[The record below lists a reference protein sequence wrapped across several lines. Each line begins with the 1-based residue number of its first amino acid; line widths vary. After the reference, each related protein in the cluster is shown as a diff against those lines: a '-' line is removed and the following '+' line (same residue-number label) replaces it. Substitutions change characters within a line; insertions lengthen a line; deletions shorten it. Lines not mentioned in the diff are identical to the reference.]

1 MFFDIWNI
9 VGKILGWQT
18 NHSAF
23 SSSKQILLFNIKF
36 DIFIPYS
43 TFLSVYICKAEI
55 DCDSCL
61 QITTCPDSVWSDT
74 PFVEPV
80 CKEIKSRRD
89 YPPVEAL
96 HTVTIQTVV

>member
-1 MFFDIWNI
+1 MFFYIWNI
-9 VGKILGWQT
+9 VGKILGWYT

-43 TFLSVYICKAEI
+43 TFLSVYICIAEM

-61 QITTCPDSVWSDT
+61 QITTGPDSVWLDT
-74 PFVEPV
+74 P
-80 CKEIKSRRD
+80 S
-89 YPPVEAL
+89 
-96 HTVTIQTVV
+96 